1 MARYALA
8 HVAVSVPK
16 AGHRPDEN
24 EDAHAAAG
32 GRFAVAD
39 GASEG
44 WASGPWAR
52 ALAAAYAAAAPDPD
66 TFPGWLAAA
75 RATFEPPPTASSW
88 YAEAKRAQGA
98 FATLLGVTVESGPLA
113 PRADSARGAS

>member
-1 MARYALA
+1 MARYALEQI
-8 HVAVSVPK
+8 AVSVPK

-52 ALAAAYAAAAPDPD
+52 ALAAAYAATPPDPD

-75 RATFEPPPTASSW
+75 RATFESPATGDSW
-88 YAEAKRAQGA
+88 YAEAKQAQGA
-98 FATLLGVTVESGPLA
+98 FATLLGVTIEPAQSGP
-113 PRADSARGAS
+113 